1 MLANRGELLAKI
13 RLGEDSFLELKEVR
27 LAGGKIRG
35 PAQDD
40 LADELAAF
48 ANSAGGVLLLGV
60 EDKAREVVGIPIE
73 RLDAVEALLRQACED
88 SLRPPLAPLIERLTL
103 PDGPPWPIW
112 TSRCGAG
119 LRRSKQPIKR
129 RDCCRSW
136 PWPQRTSKA
145 ACTRRWPAC

>member
-73 RLDAVEALLRQACED
+73 RLDAVEALLRQACG
-88 SLRPPLAPLIERLTL
+88 R
-103 PDGPPWPIW
+103 
-112 TSRCGAG
+112 
-119 LRRSKQPIKR
+119 
-129 RDCCRSW
+129 
-136 PWPQRTSKA
+136 
-145 ACTRRWPAC
+145 